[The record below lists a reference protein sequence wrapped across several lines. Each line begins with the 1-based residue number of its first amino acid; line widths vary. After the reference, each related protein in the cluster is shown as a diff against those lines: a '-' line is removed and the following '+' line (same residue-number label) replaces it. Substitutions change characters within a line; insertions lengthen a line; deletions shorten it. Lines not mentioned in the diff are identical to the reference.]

1 MTETRYSP
9 ATQTPV
15 SSEAGG
21 AIVPASTSS
30 IDRYAQD
37 VYLSLPKDRRTPEN
51 WQEISDLAAEGG
63 WEQLQAIHQYF
74 TSNSSVQVSDNS
86 THSQSYDNRSSA
98 LTYTDDRAYD
108 NSSSLTYTDDRT
120 WTTNDT
126 DYQYRTESNLTYSP
140 TTSESWVVTD
150 DRTWTDGRQY
160 SHTYAPEVYNY
171 YNDNSISL
179 NIFDS
184 FNGNGNS
191 NSRTHQLPAGRSG
204 DSNPDSWD
212 RILQLLCCALICILA
227 GGIWRAVA
235 PLPIEAPAPIW
246 QQETR

>member
-1 MTETRYSP
+1 MAETRYLP

-15 SSEAGG
+15 STEAGG

-37 VYLSLPKDRRTPEN
+37 VYLALPKDRRTPEN
-51 WQEISDLAAEGG
+51 WQEISDLAAQGG

-98 LTYTDDRAYD
+98 LTYTDDRAWH
-108 NSSSLTYTDDRT
+108 TTDV
-120 WTTNDT
+120 
-126 DYQYRTESNLTYSP
+126 DYQYQTESNLTYSP
-140 TTSESWVVTD
+140 TSNQSWVISD
-150 DRTWTDGRQY
+150 DRTWADSRQY
-160 SHTYAPEVYNY
+160 SHTYAPEVNY
-171 YNDNSISL
+171 YDNSISL

-184 FNGNGNS
+184 FNGNGNGNG
-191 NSRTHQLPAGRSG
+191 NSRTQQLPAGRSG

-235 PLPIEAPAPIW
+235 PLPIGGATPIW